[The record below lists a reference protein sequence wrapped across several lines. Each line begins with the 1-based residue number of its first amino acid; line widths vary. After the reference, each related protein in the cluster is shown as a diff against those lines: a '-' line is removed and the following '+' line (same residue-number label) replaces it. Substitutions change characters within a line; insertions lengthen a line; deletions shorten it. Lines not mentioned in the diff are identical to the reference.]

1 MLQNYSLSVFLQF
14 FLAMLAYAAPIADEI
29 STKATEPWQYG
40 TGGGIVGFIVLV
52 LDILVWSKFC
62 SLPLPLPLLLFPS
75 PPSPPP
81 LPPQKLPKTCVKTL
95 C

>member
-52 LDILVWSKFC
+52 LDILVWSM
-62 SLPLPLPLLLFPS
+62 SLFLS
-75 PPSPPP
+75 PPSPLP
-81 LPPQKLPKTCVKTL
+81 LPPQKLPKSCVKTP